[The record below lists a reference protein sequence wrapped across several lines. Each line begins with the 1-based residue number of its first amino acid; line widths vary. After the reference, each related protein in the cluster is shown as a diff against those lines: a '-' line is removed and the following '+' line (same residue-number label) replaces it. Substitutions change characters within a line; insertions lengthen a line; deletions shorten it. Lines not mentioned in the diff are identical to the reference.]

1 MGNRLRSAEFKRLV
15 RSLCPPV
22 IERLLADKQ
31 KTRTRERVMNRPM
44 SPDYPF
50 EPEVKLIGAIG
61 LGGRVALDV
70 GANTGLYSTILERIV
85 GSGNLYIFEPLPH
98 LHVDLKRRFA
108 KAHVFDIA
116 LSDREGVE
124 QIRVPYIGGKR
135 YDTRASLNDHAEAN
149 QTSFEAIEVRL
160 SSLDVLVKQVGIDSI
175 GFIKIDV
182 EGHELQV
189 IEGAVETIERFHPL
203 MLVEIETRHH
213 RFPISEI
220 FARLETMGYR
230 GHYIDP
236 ASFELLPVAR
246 FDSARDQK
254 QEDLEA
260 KAYLRYLNNFFFV
273 HETEERD
280 FVAKVAGF
288 LDAEKRSMQIVEGR
302 P

>member
-1 MGNRLRSAEFKRLV
+1 MRDHLRSAEIKRLV

-22 IERLLADKQ
+22 IGRLLADKE
-31 KTRTRERVMNRPM
+31 KTRTRERVMNRPI

-50 EPEVKLIGAIG
+50 EPEAKLIGALG

-85 GSGNLYIFEPLPH
+85 GPGNLYIFEPLPH
-98 LHVDLKRRFA
+98 LHADLKRRFA
-108 KAHVFDIA
+108 KAHVLDIA
-116 LSDREGVE
+116 LSDRQGIE

-149 QTSFEAIEVRL
+149 QTSFDAIDVKL
-160 SSLDVLVKQVGIDSI
+160 SSLDAFVKRVGIDAI

-189 IEGAVETIERFHPL
+189 VAGASETIARLHPL
-203 MLVEIETRHH
+203 LLIEIETRHH

-236 ASFELLPVAR
+236 ASFELLPVAQ

-254 QEDLEA
+254 PADLEA

-280 FVAKVAGF
+280 FVAKVVRF
-288 LDAEKRSMQIVEGR
+288 LDAEKRSMQIEGR
-302 P
+302 S